1 MKFFESAVREFLLG
15 NRLDEMSEF
24 SVVLKKDETDTK
36 AIVSD
41 LRAHVNQLK
50 RDFHK
55 SYMDEKAKFKKMKPD
70 EEAEF
75 RKSGGKEPL
84 EKWAEIEVDVEH
96 DTIVVNVKIEDA
108 ASAKKV
114 FDDKM
119 LKRIKEVGS
128 VEDFSD

>member
-1 MKFFESAVREFLLG
+1 MRLFETAVSKFLLG
-15 NRLDEMSEF
+15 DRLDEMSEF
-24 SVVLKKDETDTK
+24 SIILKKDEGDTK

-41 LRAHVNQLK
+41 LRSHVNQLK
-50 RDFHK
+50 KDFHK
-55 SYMDEKAKFKKMKPD
+55 QYMSEKANFKKMKPD

-75 RKSGGKEPL
+75 RKGGGKEPL

-96 DTIVVNVKIEDA
+96 DTVVVNVKIEDA

-114 FDDKM
+114 FDEKM
-119 LKRIKEVGS
+119 LKRIREVGS